1 MERVELNLKLP
12 KDASKSDCR
21 QMTEG
26 MLSPAVSNAEV
37 CIRYGL
43 SGGWRDVGLTEAM
56 QVLSE
61 RVASVNGGSLSELEA
76 TLVAQSS
83 ALNSI
88 FVELARRAHSNMGT
102 HLDATE
108 RYLRLALKA
117 QSQCRTTIET
127 LAVIKNPPVF
137 AKQANINNGGNQQIN
152 NGAPP
157 SAQNSGTSAG
167 RGQRAGGKSERN
179 QQTEL
184 LEVTHGQRLDTRTKS
199 KARRGNQAMETMGK
213 VHRTQDA

>member
-1 MERVELNLKLP
+1 
-12 KDASKSDCR
+12 
-21 QMTEG
+21 
-26 MLSPAVSNAEV
+26 MLSDKVRAVN
-37 CIRYGL
+37 
-43 SGGWRDVGLTEAM
+43 
-56 QVLSE
+56 
-61 RVASVNGGSLSELEA
+61 NGSLSDLEG
-76 TLVAQSS
+76 TLVAQSN

-88 FVELARRAHSNMGT
+88 FVELAKRAHSNMGT

-157 SAQNSGTSAG
+157 PSAENSGTSAG
-167 RGQRAGGKSERN
+167 RGQRAGGKSARN

-184 LEVTHGQRLDTRTKS
+184 LEVTHGKRLDTRTKS
-199 KARRGNQAMETMGK
+199 KARRGNQALEAVGE
-213 VHRTQDA
+213 VHRPAH